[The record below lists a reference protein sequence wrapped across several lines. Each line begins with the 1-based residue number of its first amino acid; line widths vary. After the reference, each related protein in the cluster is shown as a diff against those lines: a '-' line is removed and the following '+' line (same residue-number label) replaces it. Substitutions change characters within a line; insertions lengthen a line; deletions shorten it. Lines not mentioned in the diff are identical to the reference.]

1 MNEIFYW
8 GYDGGAGFME
18 YNNMITFIK
27 ELERLKTNIRT
38 AWTSTGRQESIAEHS
53 WRLTMFS
60 MVLEEYFHEI
70 DFNKVLRL
78 SLIHDLGEA
87 YEGDVSATIAVDP
100 VMKLEKEEQA
110 LHRLIAQLSEKTQ
123 QTFMDLWWEYNRGE
137 TREARLVKA
146 LDKLETIVQ
155 HNQGA
160 NPTGFDYLFNLD
172 YGKAYAQFDPI
183 IQSLREIVD
192 QETQANSNK
201 SGSRS

>member
-1 MNEIFYW
+1 
-8 GYDGGAGFME
+8 ME
-18 YNNMITFIK
+18 YNHIITLIK
-27 ELERLKTNIRT
+27 EMERLKNNTRT

-60 MVLEEYFHEI
+60 MVLEEYLHDI

-100 VMKLEKEEQA
+100 VMKLKKEEEA
-110 LHRLIAQLSEKTQ
+110 LQRLIAPLSEKTR
-123 QTFMDLWWEYNRGE
+123 QTFLELWWEYNKGE

-146 LDKLETIVQ
+146 LDKMETIIQ

-160 NPTGFDYLFNLD
+160 NPTDFDYLFNLE
-172 YGKAYAQFDPI
+172 YGKTHAQFDLM

-192 QETQANSNK
+192 QETLIQANNK
-201 SGSRS
+201 KLESH